1 MASLSKP
8 ADWEKYV
15 KNNPQSSSI
24 DYVVEN
30 NVVDAPVYNGQT
42 VEVVMMLVL
51 LKT

>member
-1 MASLSKP
+1 MASLGTKP

-30 NVVDAPVYNGQT
+30 NVVDAPVYKNHH
-42 VEVVMMLVL
+42 
-51 LKT
+51 